1 MENKLIIYRKGL
13 YKEVP
18 LIGNHARK
26 FCMGTDKGVQL
37 RFVQEKFGVDFFI
50 ELLQKEESWQ
60 LRCSEKISFKGRTGD
75 VFQSGELHVDDD
87 LKVIRTE
94 NGQELFSIYFG
105 LYFEEEIGDYN
116 KRIDCRQINTFRI
129 GGCATSTI
137 RILKPIIN
145 DTEIILT
152 QKDEGYEA
160 VLSNGFLGVSVNG
173 YQVRQKEIKIHNHD
187 FFSLNGYSFYFCD
200 GWLYFSEKLP
210 ISTGMMAEVVHLA
223 KNHLV
228 YPTFIRSVR
237 QMYEM
242 PSEQIEVLQ
251 PKASSESSNRSLVMT
266 IIPVLVSMMF
276 MVVMRLFMGRN
287 ILFALYSGG
296 MMLVSAVM
304 AVWNYKYQ
312 GKQMSERMKNRVE
325 KYNQYIE
332 GAEDK
337 IVKLRE
343 KEQRIA
349 RQKCPSIAEQ
359 LNYVNDFDARLFE
372 RRPEDDDFLSCYL
385 GVGKLEAVN
394 QVVYKKPEYVDVED
408 PLMDYPEMLH
418 EKYRYSENM
427 PVALELKKKSA
438 VGIIGSRSKLYQL
451 LKNMMMTLAI
461 SHYYNDVKFSLLI
474 NEEDTAYFKWA
485 RWLQNIN
492 QGTTGKRNI
501 GYNEK
506 SRGQLLE
513 FLYTTLSEREGAGA
527 GGNFGTHYVV
537 FAYRSADLC
546 AHPINKYFKKAQSL
560 GFTFLF
566 FEEYPEFLNKD
577 CETRIFLSS
586 ENFTGYIQDA
596 RNGEQIQHFS
606 YPHISME
613 EVEKAALK
621 MSCVYV
627 EEANLESRLTK
638 NITLYELLHISA
650 ASQLNLRQRWEES
663 RIYESMAAPLGVKSG
678 DEMVCLDLHEKFH
691 GPHGLVAGTT
701 GSGKSEILQSYIL
714 SMATLFHPYEVGFII
729 IDFKGGGMVNQFRNL
744 PHLNGAITNIDGKQ
758 IDRSLMS
765 IRAELLK
772 RQELFAQHEVNH
784 IDEYIKLFKAGKA
797 EKPLPHLILIV
808 DEFAELKSE
817 QPEFMKELIST
828 ARIGRSLGVHL
839 ILATQKPAGVV
850 NDQIWSNSNFKLC
863 LRVQTK
869 EDSNEVLKSP
879 LAAEIR
885 EPGRAYLQVGNNEI
899 FLLFQSGY
907 SGAVI
912 PREDLGDM
920 KAFTISKVDLG
931 GNRIPIYEQKRPE
944 NDSDITQL
952 DALVE
957 CIADYCKENKIQ
969 KLPDICLPPLSE
981 HIPYSLE
988 DYHAGT
994 TDVSIPFGYY
1004 DNPSRQ
1010 LQEITELNLTQN
1022 NVLITGATQSGKT
1035 NLLQVIIRAVT
1046 DLYTPESVNIYI
1058 LDFATMVLKRFEN
1071 LVYVGGVIT
1080 LREDDT
1086 MKSFMKMIMEE
1097 LEQRKDILSEKGY
1110 GSYGVYRESGEK
1122 EMPQIILMLDNMA
1135 AFRETFPQYEESLLM
1150 LCREGITVGI
1160 SIVVTSTQANAMG
1173 FRIISNFGKRI
1184 ALYSNDTSTYGQLFD
1199 RCRIKPDNT
1208 PGRFLV
1214 EIDKEIYEGQSFA
1227 AFEAE
1232 KESSKMKEIDKFIE
1246 TVNKKHKGSSAAKFE
1261 VLPEIVT
1268 KDYLQK
1274 KVSDDRIPHTIVVG
1288 VDYLSIGI
1296 KSISI
1301 LENNIWG
1308 ILEKEHAGTNNFMK
1322 YVIWSLLEHAE
1333 EEPVE
1338 IRIVDHI
1345 SRKLNHWEKYPDQVK
1360 YSYNPAQV
1368 VNYVNEMAEILEERY
1383 QQMLAGNM
1391 DDEKRKLLVLLI
1403 NSPEA
1408 YNILGGNYKALELYN
1423 KIVGQYRGLGIF
1435 IILGKMPNS
1444 SINFGL
1450 PPVIKASRDG
1460 INLFIFQNIS
1470 EQRLVDVPVA
1480 VAREYAKNLE
1490 VGDAYLVEG
1499 TNLSKIKTPLW
1510 EKENSKEENAR

>member
-18 LIGNHARK
+18 LIGSYAKK

-37 RFVQEKFGVDFFI
+37 RFVKEKFGTDFSI
-50 ELLQKEESWQ
+50 ELLHEEECWL
-60 LRCSEKISFKGRTGD
+60 LRCSEKISFQNREGH
-75 VFQSGELHVDDD
+75 VFQNGEIHVDDD
-87 LKVIRTE
+87 LKVIKTE
-94 NGQELFSIYFG
+94 NEQELFSIYFG
-105 LYFEEEIGDYN
+105 LYFEETADDYN

-129 GGCATSTI
+129 GGCETSTI
-137 RILKPIIN
+137 RIVKPIIN

-152 QKDEGYEA
+152 KKNEGYEA

-173 YQVRQKEIKIHNHD
+173 YQVRQKEIMIQNHD
-187 FFSLNGYSFYFCD
+187 FFSLNGYSFYFSD

-242 PSEQIEVLQ
+242 PSERIEVLQ
-251 PKASSESSNRSLVMT
+251 PKAFAENSNRSLAMT
-266 IIPVLVSMMF
+266 IIPVMMSMMF
-276 MVVMRLFMGRN
+276 MMVMRLLMGRN
-287 ILFALYSGG
+287 ALFALYSGG
-296 MMLVSAVM
+296 MMMVSAVM

-312 GKQMSERMKNRVE
+312 GKRYVERMKTRVE

-332 GAEDK
+332 GAEEK
-337 IVKLRE
+337 VIKLRE

-359 LNYVNDFDARLFE
+359 LSYVNDFDARLFE

-385 GVGKLEAVN
+385 GVGKLESVN

-408 PLMDYPEMLH
+408 PLMDYPEMIH
-418 EKYRYSENM
+418 EKYKYSDNM

-438 VGIIGSRSKLYQL
+438 VGIIGSRSKLYQI

-485 RWLQNIN
+485 RWLQNVN
-492 QGTTGKRNI
+492 QEATGRRSI

-513 FLYTTLSEREGAGA
+513 FLYTELSAREGA
-527 GGNFGTHYVV
+527 GGNFGVHYVI

-546 AHPINKYFKKAQSL
+546 AHPINKYFKKAKSL

-566 FEEYPEFLNKD
+566 FEEYPELLNKD
-577 CETRIFLSS
+577 CETRIFLNS

-596 RNGEQIQHFS
+596 RNGEQVQHFS

-627 EEANLESRLTK
+627 EETNLESRLTK
-638 NITLYELLHISA
+638 NITLYELLHIST

-772 RQELFAQHEVNH
+772 RQELFALHEVNH

-797 EKPLPHLILIV
+797 DKPLPHLILIV

-885 EPGRAYLQVGNNEI
+885 EPGRAYLQVGNNEL
-899 FLLFQSGY
+899 FMLFQSGY

-912 PREDLGDM
+912 PREDVGDM
-920 KAFTISKVDLG
+920 KAFTISMVDLG

-957 CIADYCKENKIQ
+957 RIADYCQENKIQ

-988 DYHAGT
+988 GYKAVT

-1035 NLLQVIIRAVT
+1035 NLLQVIIRAIT
-1046 DLYTPESVNIYI
+1046 DMYTPESVNIYI
-1058 LDFATMVLKRFEN
+1058 LDFASMVLKRFEN

-1097 LEQRKDILSEKGY
+1097 LEHRKDALSEKGY

-1135 AFRETFPQYEESLLM
+1135 AFRETFPQYEDSLLM
-1150 LCREGITVGI
+1150 LCREGVAVGI

-1173 FRIISNFGKRI
+1173 FRVLSNFGKRI
-1184 ALYSNDTSTYGQLFD
+1184 ALYSNDSSTYGQLFD

-1208 PGRFLV
+1208 PGRFLT
-1214 EIDKEIYEGQSFA
+1214 EIDKEIYEGQCFA

-1246 TVNKKHKGSSAAKFE
+1246 DINKKYEGSSAAKIE

-1268 KDYLQK
+1268 KDYLQRK
-1274 KVSDDRIPHTIVVG
+1274 ISGDRLPYSITVG
-1288 VDYLSIGI
+1288 VDYLSIEV
-1296 KSISI
+1296 KSISVM
-1301 LENNIWG
+1301 ENNIWG
-1308 ILEKEHAGTNNFMK
+1308 ILEKEHAGSNNFMK
-1322 YVIWSLLEHAE
+1322 YVVQSLLEHNA

-1345 SRKLNHWEKYPDQVK
+1345 SRKLNHWERYPDQVK
-1360 YSYNPAQV
+1360 YSYNPAQI
-1368 VNYVNEMAEILEERY
+1368 VNYVSEMAEILEERY

-1391 DDEKRKLLVLLI
+1391 GDEKRKLLVLLI
-1403 NSPEA
+1403 NSSEA
-1408 YNILGGNYKALELYN
+1408 FNILGGNYKALELYN
-1423 KIVGQYRGLGIF
+1423 KIVSQYRGLGVF
-1435 IILGKMPNS
+1435 IILSKLPNS
-1444 SINFGL
+1444 SINFGM
-1450 PPVIKASRDG
+1450 PPVIKASREG
-1460 INLFIFQNIS
+1460 MNIFIFQNIS
-1470 EQRLVDVPVA
+1470 EQRLVDVSA
-1480 VAREYAKNLE
+1480 SVAREYAKNLE
-1490 VGDAYLVEG
+1490 VGDAYFIKG

-1510 EKENSKEENAR
+1510 EKEDSKEERA

>member
-1 MENKLIIYRKGL
+1 MESKLIIYRKGL

-18 LIGNHARK
+18 LLGNYAMK
-26 FCMGTDKGVQL
+26 FCMGTDKGAQL
-37 RFVQEKFGVDFFI
+37 RFVQEKFEVNFI
-50 ELLQKEESWQ
+50 IEITNKNNEWHIE
-60 LRCSEKISFKGRTGD
+60 CSEKILFENTEGD
-75 VFQSGELHVDDD
+75 VFQAGIIQVGDD
-87 LKVIRTE
+87 LKVINAE
-94 NGQELFSIYFG
+94 SKQELFSIYFG
-105 LYFEEEIGDYN
+105 LYFEEILSDYN
-116 KRIDCRQINTFRI
+116 KRIDCHQINTFRI
-129 GGCATSTI
+129 GGCPTSTI

-145 DTEIILT
+145 DIEIVLT
-152 QKDEGYEA
+152 KKDEGYEA
-160 VLSNGFLGVSVNG
+160 ILSNGFLGVSLNG
-173 YQVRQKEIKIHNHD
+173 YQIRQKEFMIHNHD
-187 FFSLNGYSFYFCD
+187 FFSLNGYSFYYCE
-200 GWLYFSEKLP
+200 GWLYFSENLP
-210 ISTGMMAEVVHLA
+210 ISTGLLAEVVHTS
-223 KNHLV
+223 KNHLI

-242 PSEQIEVLQ
+242 PSERIEVLP
-251 PKASSESSNRSLVMT
+251 PKAASETSNRSLVMT

-276 MVVMRLFMGRN
+276 MVVMRFFMGRSA
-287 ILFALYSGG
+287 IFALYSGG

-312 GKQMSERMKNRVE
+312 GRQYLERMKNRVE

-332 GAEDK
+332 ASEEK
-337 IVKLRE
+337 IKKLRE

-349 RQKCPSIAEQ
+349 KQKSPSLAEQ
-359 LNYVNDFDARLFE
+359 LTFVKDFDARLFE
-372 RRPEDDDFLSCYL
+372 RRPADDDFLSCCL
-385 GVGKLEAVN
+385 GVGRLEAEN
-394 QVVYKKPEYVDVED
+394 QIMFNKQEYVDVED
-408 PLMDYPEMLH
+408 PLMDYPQMIH
-418 EKYRYSENM
+418 DKYRYSDNM
-427 PVALELKKKSA
+427 PVTLELGSKSA
-438 VGIIGSRSKLYQL
+438 VGIIGSRNKLYQM
-451 LKNMMMTLAI
+451 LKNIMMALAI
-461 SHYYNDVKFSLLI
+461 AHYFNDVKFSLLI
-474 NEEDTAYFKWA
+474 SEEDIPYFGWA
-485 RWLQNIN
+485 RWLQNFN
-492 QGTTGKRNI
+492 NKATGKRNI
-501 GYNEK
+501 GCNEK

-513 FLYTTLSEREGAGA
+513 FLYTELSAREGTSTNGCL
-527 GGNFGTHYVV
+527 FGVHYVV
-537 FAYRSADLC
+537 FAYRSADIC
-546 AHPINKYFKKAQSL
+546 AHPINKYFKKAKEL

-566 FEEYPEFLNKD
+566 FEEYPELLNKD
-577 CETRIFLSS
+577 CETRVFLNS
-586 ENFTGYIQDA
+586 ENFAGYIQDA
-596 RNGEQIQHFS
+596 GNGENIQHFS
-606 YPHISME
+606 YSHISLKE
-613 EVEKAALK
+613 AESAALK

-627 EEANLESRLTK
+627 EETNLESKLTK
-638 NITLYELLHISA
+638 NITLYELLHISSV
-650 ASQLNLRQRWEES
+650 SQLNLGQRWSAS

-678 DEMVCLDLHEKFH
+678 DEIVYLDLHEKFH

-772 RQELFAQHEVNH
+772 RQELFALHDVNH

-899 FLLFQSGY
+899 FMLFQSGY

-912 PREDLGDM
+912 PRENVGEI
-920 KAFTISKVDLG
+920 KAFKINMVDIC
-931 GNRIPIYEQKRPE
+931 GNTTPIYEQKRPE
-944 NDSDITQL
+944 NDTDITQL
-952 DALVE
+952 DAIVE
-957 CIADYCKENKIQ
+957 YISDYCEKNKIL
-969 KLPDICLPPLSE
+969 KLPDICLPPLSDY
-981 HIPYSLE
+981 IPYSLSE
-988 DYHAGT
+988 YKKET

-1022 NVLITGATQSGKT
+1022 NVLITGTTQSGKT
-1035 NLLQVIIRAVT
+1035 NLLQIIIRAVT

-1058 LDFATMVLKRFEN
+1058 LDFASMVLKRFEN

-1097 LEQRKDILSEKGY
+1097 LERRKDTLSEKGY
-1110 GSYGVYRESGEK
+1110 GSYAVYRESGEG
-1122 EMPQIILMLDNMA
+1122 EIPQIILMLDNMA
-1135 AFRETFPQYEESLLM
+1135 AFRETFPQYEEAFLT
-1150 LCREGITVGI
+1150 LCREGVAVGI
-1160 SIVVTSTQANAMG
+1160 SVVVTSTQANAMG

-1184 ALYSNDTSTYGQLFD
+1184 ALYSNDSSTYGQLFD

-1208 PGRFLV
+1208 AGRFLT
-1214 EIDKEIYEGQSFA
+1214 EIDKEIYEGQSFV
-1227 AFEAE
+1227 AFESE
-1232 KESSKMKEIDKFIE
+1232 KESNKMKEIDKFISD
-1246 TVNKKHKGSSAAKFE
+1246 VNEKHKGSAAAKFE

-1268 KDYLQK
+1268 KDYLRGK
-1274 KVSDDRIPHTIVVG
+1274 EPENRLPYVVTVG
-1288 VDYLSIGI
+1288 VDYLSIGL
-1296 KSISI
+1296 KTISI
-1301 LENNIWG
+1301 TENNIWG

-1322 YVIWSLLEHAE
+1322 YLVQSLVDHAK
-1333 EEPVE
+1333 EEPVQ

-1345 SRKLNHWEKYPDQVK
+1345 SRKLDKWNDYQDIVK

-1368 VNYVNEMAEILEERY
+1368 IDYVAEMAEILEERY
-1383 QQMLAGNM
+1383 QKMLSGNIE
-1391 DDEKRKLLVLLI
+1391 DQRELLVLLV

-1408 YNILGGNYKALELYN
+1408 YNILGGNYKALELYS
-1423 KIVGQYRGLGIF
+1423 KIVSQYRGLGIF
-1435 IILGKMPNS
+1435 IILGKLPNS
-1444 SINFGL
+1444 SINFGM
-1450 PPVIKASRDG
+1450 PPVIKASREG
-1460 INLFIFQNIS
+1460 MNIFIFQNIG
-1470 EQRLVDVPVA
+1470 EQRIVDVSVA
-1480 VAREYAKNLE
+1480 VTREYSKNLE
-1490 VGDAYLVEG
+1490 VGDAYLIEG
-1499 TNLSKIKTPLW
+1499 TNLTKIKTPLW
-1510 EKENSKEENAR
+1510 ERK